1 MNEKIKWYKEVL
13 ELEPGSR
20 VFFPLAKLLAEEES
34 IDESVETLRQGLVK
48 HPDHVEAR
56 LMLVELLSKQQSM
69 GAVRH
74 EVDGLGSIFSAYPG
88 FWQAWSENLA
98 KNPEML
104 DASVAMR
111 FFSET
116 IHGRKLDWTSVIE
129 AGLKALL
136 LDEADKAADRSEQS
150 GVATIAAPQHVE
162 TPKMDIPPREAKKAS
177 GQEASAPLRVVS
189 AKLKRTPSKKT
200 TLESVVE
207 MSDTSKD
214 SGTSAAVGT
223 TTAANATTEESGE
236 EDVSLRTRTMADVL
250 ADQGDFAAAAEIYQE
265 LADKAREE
273 EKAQLVARYEEL
285 RARAAEAV
293 PLPVS
298 PADDDDV
305 ADIDSPE
312 GSKLVDLLE
321 SLAARLEE
329 RSR

>member
-20 VFFPLAKLLAEEES
+20 IFFPLAKLLAEEES
-34 IDESVETLRQGLVK
+34 IGEAVETLRQGLVN

-56 LMLVELLSKQQSM
+56 LMLVELLSKQQST

-88 FWQAWSENLA
+88 FWQAWSENLS
-98 KNPEML
+98 KNPDML

-116 IHGRKLDWTSVIE
+116 MHGRKLDWTAVIE

-136 LDEADKAADRSEQS
+136 LDDAGKAADRPEQS

-162 TPKMDIPPREAKKAS
+162 TPKMDISVSEAKKAS

-189 AKLKRTPSKKT
+189 AKLKRVPPKKV

-207 MSDTSKD
+207 ASDTSND
-214 SGTSAAVGT
+214 SGTSAAAGT
-223 TTAANATTEESGE
+223 TTEESGE

-250 ADQGDFAAAAEIYQE
+250 ADQGDFAAAAEIYHE

-273 EKAQLVARYEEL
+273 EKAQFVARYEEL
-285 RARAAEAV
+285 QARAAEAA
-293 PLPVS
+293 PLPV
-298 PADDDDV
+298 PHEEDDDV
-305 ADIDSPE
+305 ADLDSPE